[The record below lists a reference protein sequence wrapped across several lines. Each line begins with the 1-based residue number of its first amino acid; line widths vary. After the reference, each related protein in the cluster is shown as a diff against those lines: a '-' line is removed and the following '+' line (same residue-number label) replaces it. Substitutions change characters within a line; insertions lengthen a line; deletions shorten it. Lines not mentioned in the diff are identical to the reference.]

1 MKKLTQFQIILIVI
15 FAIQI
20 PLTFLGALLKILHLP
35 GANLMLIVSMGS
47 MAVST
52 FVFWAIAIFQM
63 ISNTFENKVIWLFL
77 MFIFPFAT
85 PIIFLLTKD
94 ERIKTA

>member
-35 GANLMLIVSMGS
+35 GANFMLIISMGS
-47 MAVST
+47 IAVST
-52 FVFWAIAIFQM
+52 FVLWAIAIFQ
-63 ISNTFENKVIWLFL
+63 IPLK
-77 MFIFPFAT
+77 
-85 PIIFLLTKD
+85 TK
-94 ERIKTA
+94 